1 MNGNRNNNK
10 EKPRMKKKTNQDIY
24 NLNLTQ
30 QYIAYGIYKEFY
42 EPQKKEPKKKE
53 KENGC
58 NRCNIF

>member
-1 MNGNRNNNK
+1 
-10 EKPRMKKKTNQDIY
+10 MKKKTNQDIY

-58 NRCNIF
+58 NCCNIF

>member
-30 QYIAYGIYKEFY
+30 QYIAYGRYKEFY
-42 EPQKKEPKKKE
+42 EPKKKE

-58 NRCNIF
+58 NCCNIF